1 MRKIFLLF
9 IFFVAA
15 NTFAQTNGINY
26 QAIILNPKGEQL
38 PGVNN
43 SSSPLVNKNIC
54 MVFKFIDEFS
64 NVEYQETVQTKTDAF
79 GMVNLVIGSG
89 NQTAGYASSFKDI
102 VWGTS
107 KKSLIVGINT
117 EGSCSNY
124 VEISNQDFNY
134 VPLAFSA
141 INAENV
147 TGVVGIENGGTNATT
162 LLGARTN
169 LGIENVDNTSD
180 LNKPISAVT
189 QIALNL
195 KEDVANKSTN
205 VTTDGT
211 SDTKYPSVKSVKT
224 YVDATAANVSA
235 ALATE
240 VTRATAAENTIAAN
254 LVTETNNRSASDNTL
269 TTNLTA
275 ETVARTAADVTL
287 TTDLATEVAN
297 RITAD
302 SLKEDVANK
311 STNVTTDGTSDTK
324 YPSVKSVKTYVDTA
338 TASSTT
344 SLTNEINRATAAEN
358 IIAANLVT
366 ETNNRSASDNTL
378 TTNLT
383 AETAARTAADGILT
397 TDLATEVANR
407 ITADLLKEDVA
418 NKSTN
423 VITDGT
429 SDTKYPSVKSV
440 KTYVDATAANVSTAL
455 ATEVT
460 RATAAENTIAA
471 NLVTETNNRSASD
484 NTLTTNLTAETAA
497 RTAAD
502 VTLQTNIAAVQADV
516 DANEAAVTNALNF
529 KAPLASPAL
538 TGTPTAPTATVGTNS
553 TQIAT
558 TAFVTN
564 AISSVVIEVT
574 DEIIATAAQT
584 SFILSQIPSSKTMV
598 KMFVN
603 GIRISNSA
611 YSWSGTTLT
620 YNPLNNGGY
629 VLSVDDRIQFD
640 YFFN

>member
-1 MRKIFLLF
+1 
-9 IFFVAA
+9 
-15 NTFAQTNGINY
+15 
-26 QAIILNPKGEQL
+26 
-38 PGVNN
+38 
-43 SSSPLVNKNIC
+43 

-162 LLGARTN
+162 FLGARTN

-205 VTTDGT
+205 ITTDGT

-224 YVDATAANVSA
+224 YVDTATASSTT
-235 ALATE
+235 ALTNE
-240 VTRATAAENTIAAN
+240 INRATAAENTIAAN

-275 ETVARTAADVTL
+275 ETAARTAADVT
-287 TTDLATEVAN
+287 
-297 RITAD
+297 
-302 SLKEDVANK
+302 
-311 STNVTTDGTSDTK
+311 
-324 YPSVKSVKTYVDTA
+324 
-338 TASSTT
+338 
-344 SLTNEINRATAAEN
+344 
-358 IIAANLVT
+358 
-366 ETNNRSASDNTL
+366 
-378 TTNLT
+378 
-383 AETAARTAADGILT
+383 LT

-484 NTLTTNLTAETAA
+484 NTLTTNLTAETTA

-516 DANEAAVTNALNF
+516 DANEAAVTNVLNF

-640 YFFN
+640 YFY

>member
-9 IFFVAA
+9 IFFVVA

-162 LLGARTN
+162 FLGARTN

-205 VTTDGT
+205 
-211 SDTKYPSVKSVKT
+211 
-224 YVDATAANVSA
+224 
-235 ALATE
+235 
-240 VTRATAAENTIAAN
+240 I
-254 LVTETNNRSASDNTL
+254 
-269 TTNLTA
+269 
-275 ETVARTAADVTL
+275 
-287 TTDLATEVAN
+287 
-297 RITAD
+297 
-302 SLKEDVANK
+302 
-311 STNVTTDGTSDTK
+311 TTDGTSDTK

-344 SLTNEINRATAAEN
+344 ALTNEIN
-358 IIAANLVT
+358 
-366 ETNNRSASDNTL
+366 
-378 TTNLT
+378 
-383 AETAARTAADGILT
+383 
-397 TDLATEVANR
+397 
-407 ITADLLKEDVA
+407 
-418 NKSTN
+418 
-423 VITDGT
+423 
-429 SDTKYPSVKSV
+429 
-440 KTYVDATAANVSTAL
+440 
-455 ATEVT
+455 

-516 DANEAAVTNALNF
+516 DVNEAAVTNALNF

-640 YFFN
+640 YFY